1 MVFRAWLSR
10 PDTGNTAIAKPN
22 GYAVYCVLECS
33 VILVLQESPKRG
45 GMGQC
50 MVVEGGGGDKVSST
64 WRYGMD
70 LGFSREQQG
79 LGSYCAADF
88 ALLTYLGVSGWCGR
102 VRYSC
107 GSEQTGTSR
116 ALLRGAIANEG
127 VEFDRIV

>member
-22 GYAVYCVLECS
+22 GYAVLECS

-45 GMGQC
+45 DMGQC
-50 MVVEGGGGDKVSST
+50 MVVEGGGGDKVSSI

-70 LGFSREQQG
+70 LGFSRKQQG

-88 ALLTYLGVSGWCGR
+88 ALLTYLGASGWCGR

-107 GSEQTGTSR
+107 SEQTGTSR
-116 ALLRGAIANEG
+116 GRYGEAR
-127 VEFDRIV
+127 